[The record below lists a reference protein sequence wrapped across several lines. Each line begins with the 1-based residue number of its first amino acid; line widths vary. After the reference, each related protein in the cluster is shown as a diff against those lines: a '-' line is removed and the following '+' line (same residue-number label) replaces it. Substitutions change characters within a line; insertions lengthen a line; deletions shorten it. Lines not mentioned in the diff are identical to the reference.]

1 MQQHED
7 EGSKEATRNDTTH
20 NAHSE
25 PTRWANAKQLSSALQ
40 AKLCQSTNQSIEVE
54 SELKALEAFFAF
66 TIEIV
71 QRERDREQ
79 ESVRVQERV

>member
-7 EGSKEATRNDTTH
+7 EGSKEATRNTTH

-25 PTRWANAKQLSSALQ
+25 PTRRANAKQLSSALQ
-40 AKLCQSTNQSIEVE
+40 AKLCQSTNHSIEVA

-71 QRERDREQ
+71 KRERERKRVCELKREC
-79 ESVRVQERV
+79 E

>member
-7 EGSKEATRNDTTH
+7 EGSKEATRNTTH

-40 AKLCQSTNQSIEVE
+40 AKLCQSTNHSIEVE
-54 SELKALEAFFAF
+54 SELKALEAFSRLQLKSFK
-66 TIEIV
+66 E
-71 QRERDREQ
+71 RERKRVCELKREC
-79 ESVRVQERV
+79 E

>member
-7 EGSKEATRNDTTH
+7 EGSKEATRNTTH

-40 AKLCQSTNQSIEVE
+40 AKLCQSTNHSIEVE

-71 QRERDREQ
+71 QRERAQ